1 MRYIPHD
8 NMFGIIEALS
18 KAIERGDTLS
28 GEELEYINM
37 SEKVIGVAVNQIDFI
52 RNSLI
57 SQEKNR

>member
-18 KAIERGDTLS
+18 KAIEKGDALS

-37 SEKVIGVAVNQIDFI
+37 TEQVIGVAVNQIDFI

-57 SQEKNR
+57 FQEKNR